1 LTSRSYTTRDIY
13 IKALRLLN
21 GSGYTKRVRNLA
33 VSVYDLIPS
42 TSEQLE
48 LFGSPTHKVAE
59 AMDKIND
66 RWGEFVIT
74 PALMMGMGD
83 IILDRISFGGVKEL
97 EEIYFD

>member
-1 LTSRSYTTRDIY
+1 MATFARNTHKKT
-13 IKALRLLN
+13 
-21 GSGYTKRVRNLA
+21 VRNLA

-48 LFGSPTHKVAE
+48 LFASPTHKVAE
-59 AMDKIND
+59 ALDKIND
-66 RWGEFVIT
+66 RWGEFVVI

-97 EEIYFD
+97 EEIYSD